1 MILALVALC
10 LGVTACHKSSDNDKP
25 VITVSIEPQRWMLEQ
40 IVGDKMRVQTLLAN
54 GGNPESYE
62 PTFSHLAELERSA
75 CYMAV
80 GHLPFESS
88 IIKKVSTN
96 NPGLPIVVVSD
107 SIALISDE
115 HHGHD
120 HGVDPHVWSSAANAR
135 IIARNMLRAVKSLDA
150 ENAGVYEANARR
162 LMQRIDSVD
171 SLCREILAPVARSS
185 FLVMHPSLSY
195 FARDYDLQQLSI
207 GSEGKEHSVADIRKL
222 IDFMPQ
228 ADVRAFLVQKDF
240 DSSKAEVLSSGI
252 DIPVIS
258 INPLNYNWDNE
269 LLHTARAISG
279 QER

>member
-1 MILALVALC
+1 
-10 LGVTACHKSSDNDKP
+10 
-25 VITVSIEPQRWMLEQ
+25 
-40 IVGDKMRVQTLLAN
+40 
-54 GGNPESYE
+54 
-62 PTFSHLAELERSA
+62 
-75 CYMAV
+75 
-80 GHLPFESS
+80 
-88 IIKKVSTN
+88 
-96 NPGLPIVVVSD
+96 
-107 SIALISDE
+107 
-115 HHGHD
+115 
-120 HGVDPHVWSSAANAR
+120 
-135 IIARNMLRAVKSLDA
+135 MLRAVKSLDA
-150 ENAGVYEANARR
+150 ENAEVYEANARR

-279 QER
+279 QEC